1 MMGLVL
7 VGIGLVGAFLSGL
20 LGVGGAIVMIPM
32 LLFLPPLFGLA
43 PFDMVAVGGMT
54 IVQVLAASLAGL
66 LTHRQAGHFAWPV
79 AWPMGLAIGVGSAV
93 GGVAAAWVPVR
104 WLEALFAALAVA
116 AVVLMLLPARGRDE
130 GSEVPAGFRPGL
142 AAGIAGV
149 VGGISGLI
157 GAGGSFLLTPLM
169 RTVLKLPLRLIIGT
183 SLGIVFVSA
192 LSGTIAKGL
201 TGQIPWAATAFL
213 VLGALVGA
221 PLGAKVSHRVPARA
235 LRWFLAAAIAVTAI
249 KMVWQLLA

>member
-1 MMGLVL
+1 MIGLIL
-7 VGIGLVGAFLSGL
+7 FGIGVVGAFLSGL

-79 AWPMGLAIGVGSAV
+79 AWPMGLAIGIGSAV

-104 WLEALFAALAVA
+104 WLEALFAALAVT
-116 AVVLMLLPARGRDE
+116 AVVLMLLPSRGQDE
-130 GSEVPAGFRPGL
+130 GSDVPAGFRPGL
-142 AAGIAGV
+142 AAVIAGL

-157 GAGGSFLLTPLM
+157 GAGGAFLLAPLM

-192 LSGTIAKGL
+192 LTGTIAKGL
-201 TGQIPWAATAFL
+201 TGQIPWQATVWL
-213 VLGALVGA
+213 VLGALIGA
-221 PLGAKVSHRVPARA
+221 PLGAKLSHRIPAKT
-235 LRWFLAAAIAVTAI
+235 LRWVLAAAIGLTAV
-249 KMVWQLLA
+249 KMIAQLLA